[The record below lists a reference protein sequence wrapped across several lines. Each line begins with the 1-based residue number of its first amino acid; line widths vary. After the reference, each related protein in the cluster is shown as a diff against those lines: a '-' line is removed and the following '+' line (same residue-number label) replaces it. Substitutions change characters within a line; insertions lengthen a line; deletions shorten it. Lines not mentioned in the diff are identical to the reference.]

1 MILMMISHSDR
12 RIVRLARD
20 EYVLRAV
27 ELAPRGELLPQAKLT
42 REQVLDIKSAVIQ
55 RDGLKTYI
63 KDNLTNK
70 ALAKRFGVHRRTIEK
85 IVSNETWIHER

>member
-1 MILMMISHSDR
+1 MILMMTFRSDR
-12 RIVRLARD
+12 QPARLARN
-20 EYVLRAV
+20 EYLLRAV

-63 KDNLTNK
+63 KDNLTNN